1 MTMTEIHPITMPK
14 FGLSMTEGKIASWAV
29 AEGAWVNVGDELADV
44 ETTKIT
50 NAYESPVAGVLRRHI
65 AKEQEDLAVGALIGI
80 VADESVPDSE
90 IDAFIERFQAE
101 FATSAPADKAE
112 AAPEPQKI
120 TAGGRTI
127 RYLHLGDHDGRA
139 VVFIHGFGG
148 DLNNWMFTQPALAA
162 EHKTYS
168 LDLLGHGESG
178 KDVGTGDLETLA
190 QAVVDFLD
198 ALDIPKAHLVGHSL
212 GGAVAFQAALH
223 HPARVASLAL
233 LCPAALGAEIDTGFI
248 DGFIGADRRKQ
259 LQPILEKLFVD
270 PSLVSRDMMDDLLK
284 AKRIDGAT
292 AALTAIARANF
303 ADGRQTRVLADR
315 LNGIGVPVQVI
326 WGAEDRIIPTRQ
338 AEGLPREVRVH
349 VLPKAG
355 HMPHMESA
363 AEVNR
368 LLAAHLAQV

>member
-29 AEGAWVNVGDELADV
+29 AEGARVNVGDELADV

-80 VADESVPDSE
+80 VADESIPDSE

-101 FATSAPADKAE
+101 FATAAPAGKAE
-112 AAPEPQKI
+112 AAPEPLKI

-162 EHKTYS
+162 EHKTYA
-168 LDLLGHGESG
+168 LDLPGHGESG

-212 GGAVAFQAALH
+212 GGAVALQTALH

-233 LCPAALGAEIDTGFI
+233 LCPAALGSEIDTGFI
-248 DGFIGADRRKQ
+248 DGFIRADRRKQ
-259 LQPILEKLFVD
+259 LQPVLEKLFVD

-284 AKRIDGAT
+284 AKRIDGAA
-292 AALTAIARANF
+292 AALTAIAGANF

-315 LNGIGVPVQVI
+315 LDGIGVPVQVI
-326 WGAEDRIIPTRQ
+326 WGAEDRIIPNRQ

-349 VLPKAG
+349 VLAKAG

>member
-162 EHKTYS
+162 EHKTYA
-168 LDLLGHGESG
+168 LDLPGHGESG

-212 GGAVAFQAALH
+212 GGAVALQTALH
-223 HPARVASLAL
+223 HPARVASLVL
-233 LCPAALGAEIDTGFI
+233 LCPAGLGSEIDTAFI

-259 LQPILEKLFVD
+259 LQPVLEKLFVD

-292 AALTAIARANF
+292 AALSAIAGANF

-315 LNGIGVPVQVI
+315 LDHIGVPVQLI
-326 WGAEDRIIPTRQ
+326 WGAEDRIIPSRQ
-338 AEGLPREVRVH
+338 AEGLPRDVRVH

>member
-168 LDLLGHGESG
+168 LDLPGHGESG

-212 GGAVAFQAALH
+212 GGAVALQTALH
-223 HPARVASLAL
+223 HPARVASLSL
-233 LCPAALGAEIDTGFI
+233 LCPAGLGSEIDTGFI

-259 LQPILEKLFVD
+259 LQPVLEKLFVD

-292 AALTAIARANF
+292 AALTAIAGANF

-315 LNGIGVPVQVI
+315 LDSVGVPVQVI
-326 WGAEDRIIPTRQ
+326 WGAEDRIIPNRQ
-338 AEGLPREVRVH
+338 AEGLPREVQVH